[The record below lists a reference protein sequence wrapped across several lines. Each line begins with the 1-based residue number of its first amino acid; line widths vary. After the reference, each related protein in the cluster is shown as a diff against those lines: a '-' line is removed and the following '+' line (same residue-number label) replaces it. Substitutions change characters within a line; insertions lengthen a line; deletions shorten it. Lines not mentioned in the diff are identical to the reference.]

1 MSFLE
6 TALYQ
11 REILAFMHARIYD
24 HRVAK
29 FDGRETNQNA
39 CLTEFS
45 VNRHELVAN
54 AIVPLESAHIF
65 R

>member
-1 MSFLE
+1 
-6 TALYQ
+6 
-11 REILAFMHARIYD
+11 MHARIYD
-24 HRVAK
+24 YRVVK
-29 FDGRETNQNA
+29 FNGRETNQNA